1 MRSTGFIGKKMINR
15 WSWSIPYFCTLPP
28 PNDVRHNFMSASVL
42 IFCFRMVLHL
52 HQRCH
57 HRSCV
62 SGRPGLVWD
71 RRVKQYFR
79 NAAKNLEF
87 HVKPWFGGPV
97 STAASMIGSWELM
110 VAAWAWLQGK
120 NSSRNM
126 PTTFLPLSFRHR
138 AGLGAGHFRDVR
150 SLHGA
155 MIEPASDIVQP

>member
-1 MRSTGFIGKKMINR
+1 MINQ
-15 WSWSIPYFCTLPP
+15 WSWSIPYFYTLPP

-42 IFCFRMVLHL
+42 IFCFRHGPAFA
-52 HQRCH
+52 
-57 HRSCV
+57 SEV
-62 SGRPGLVWD
+62 SSQVVCRRPGLVWD

-138 AGLGAGHFRDVR
+138 AGLGAGHFCDVR
-150 SLHGA
+150 SVHGA